1 MKKLLVVVDYQHDF
15 VDGALGFKGA
25 ELLADTIKEKIENY
39 LNTNNDVI
47 FTLDTHNEKYMDT
60 HEGKN
65 LPVIHCVK
73 GSEGWKVNKKVDYLD
88 KAIKVFEKPT
98 FPSLDLANYLK
109 DSDYEEVELCGLV
122 SNICVISNAVMVKS
136 ALPNANIFIDAKATD
151 SFDKVLQDKCFD
163 VLEGLHIKVI
173 NR

>member
-1 MKKLLVVVDYQHDF
+1 MKKLLVVVDYQNDF

-39 LNTNNDVI
+39 LNSNNDVI

-73 GSEGWKVNKKVDYLD
+73 GSEGWKINKKVDYLD

-151 SFDKVLQDKCFD
+151 SFDRVLQDKCFD

>member
-1 MKKLLVVVDYQHDF
+1 MKKLLVVVDYQKDF
-15 VDGALGFKGA
+15 VDGALGFEGA
-25 ELLADTIKEKIENY
+25 ELIADVIKNKIETY
-39 LNTNNDVI
+39 LNNNDDVI
-47 FTLDTHNEKYMDT
+47 FTLDTHEENYMDT
-60 HEGKN
+60 MEGHK
-65 LPVIHCVK
+65 LPVKHCIK
-73 GSEGWKVNKKVDYLD
+73 NSDGWKVYESCDYLN
-88 KAIKVFEKPT
+88 KAKMVFEKPT

-109 DSDYEEVELCGLV
+109 DTSYDEVELCGLV

>member
-1 MKKLLVVVDYQHDF
+1 MKKLLVVVDYQNDF

-39 LNTNNDVI
+39 LNSNNDVI
-47 FTLDTHNEKYMDT
+47 FTLDTHNEKYMET

-73 GSEGWKVNKKVDYLD
+73 GSEGWKVNKKVDYLA

-109 DSDYEEVELCGLV
+109 DSNYEEVELCGLV

-163 VLEGLHIKVI
+163 VLEGLHIKVV